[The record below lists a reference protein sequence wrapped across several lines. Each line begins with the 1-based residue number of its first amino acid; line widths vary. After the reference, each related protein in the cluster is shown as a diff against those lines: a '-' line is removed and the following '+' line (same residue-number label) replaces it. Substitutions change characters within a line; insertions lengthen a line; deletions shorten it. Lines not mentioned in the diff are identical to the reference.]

1 MTMVCLVDMD
11 AVHTVEEFS
20 FLIQIPEVVIS
31 ANTRPVAGFHSS
43 PSHFKIL
50 GL

>member
-20 FLIQIPEVVIS
+20 FLIQIPEVVTL

-43 PSHFKIL
+43 LSHFKIL